1 MGLFDSVRKRASRG
15 GTDASAQELTRLRS
29 KYRDVLSAV
38 ESAQVRVQNLHAA
51 DGCLYLRGVAPSE
64 AVRARILE
72 AVRLAG
78 GEAGDIKVELTVSG

>member
-1 MGLFDSVRKRASRG
+1 MGLFDSVRKRVSRG
-15 GTDASAQELTRLRS
+15 GADSAQELARLRS

>member
-15 GTDASAQELTRLRS
+15 GTDSAQELARLQS

-51 DGCLYLRGVAPSE
+51 DGCLFLRGVAPSE

>member
-15 GTDASAQELTRLRS
+15 GTDSAQELARLQS

-38 ESAQVRVQNLHAA
+38 ESAQVRVQSLHAA
-51 DGCLYLRGVAPSE
+51 DGCLYLRGVAPSA

>member
-1 MGLFDSVRKRASRG
+1 MGLFDSVRRRASRG
-15 GTDASAQELTRLRS
+15 GADSAQELARLQS

-51 DGCLYLRGVAPSE
+51 DGCLFLRGVAPSE